1 MNILIIAPHPD
12 DEILGCGGTI
22 LKHIKNNDNIYLCIM
37 TKGDINY
44 YGEQTLQE
52 KRQEVLK
59 VAEFLN
65 IKKVFFCDF
74 ISAHLDTYP
83 QNQINQKLREII
95 QEVKPHTIYLP
106 HQGDLHRDHQIT
118 FQCTLVASKPILNPY
133 IKRII
138 SYEALS
144 ETEQSSQYTTPFIPN
159 YYINITEELEKKKH
173 ALTLYPSEL
182 RPYPHPRS
190 PEALE
195 IKAKARGIEIGVLAA
210 EAFMIIKQIE

>member
-22 LKHIKNNDNIYLCIM
+22 IKHIKQNDEVYLCIM
-37 TKGDINY
+37 TKGDIKY
-44 YGEQTLQE
+44 YGDQTLHE

-59 VAEFLN
+59 VAEFLK

-74 ISAHLDTYP
+74 IAAQLDTYP

-95 QEVKPHTIYLP
+95 QEVRPHTIYLP

-118 FQCTLVASKPILNPY
+118 FQCTLVAAKPILNPF
-133 IKRII
+133 IKKII

-144 ETEQSSQYTTPFIPN
+144 ETEQSSPYTNPFIPN
-159 YYINITEELEKKKH
+159 YYINITAQLAQKKQ
-173 ALTLYPSEL
+173 ALLLYASEL

-190 PEALE
+190 PQALE
-195 IKAKARGIEIGVLAA
+195 IKAQSRGIEIGVEAA